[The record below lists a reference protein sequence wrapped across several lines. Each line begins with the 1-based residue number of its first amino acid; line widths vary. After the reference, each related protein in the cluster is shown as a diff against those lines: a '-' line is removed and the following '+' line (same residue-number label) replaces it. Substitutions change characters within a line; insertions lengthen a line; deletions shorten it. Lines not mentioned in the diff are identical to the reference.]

1 MACAGVCSSAAWTLQ
16 WRAACLVDE
25 GKTLATRLVSARLPR
40 PLAPPNPTSPLFLL
54 LILWW
59 VRLLSVSLRSH
70 YRCRTS
76 AKGLTRVHPHYRVL
90 QAEVSAP
97 KAHQWVQRDKPEVM
111 SVACHALR
119 VRCLLAIARILAL
132 LNVFLFAHANH

>member
-1 MACAGVCSSAAWTLQ
+1 MGEN
-16 WRAACLVDE
+16 RKP
-25 GKTLATRLVSARLPR
+25 GKHG
-40 PLAPPNPTSPLFLL
+40 NPENTKCGGFAF
-54 LILWW
+54 IIA
-59 VRLLSVSLRSH
+59 RSH

-76 AKGLTRVHPHYRVL
+76 AKGLTRVHPHYRAL
-90 QAEVSAP
+90 QAEVSVP

-119 VRCLLAIARILAL
+119 MRCLLAIARILAL